1 MVLVDLGLGSLA
13 EAEALRERLRA
24 AGVEVGAVGWRD
36 RGYLRLSGAPYN
48 VPEDYER
55 LADALTD
62 QRGPGGSPAPPD
74 R

>member
-24 AGVEVGAVGWRD
+24 AGVEVGATGWRG
-36 RGYLRLSGAPYN
+36 RGYVRLSGAPYN
-48 VPEDYER
+48 VPDDYER
-55 LADALTD
+55 LADALAVS
-62 QRGPGGSPAPPD
+62 R